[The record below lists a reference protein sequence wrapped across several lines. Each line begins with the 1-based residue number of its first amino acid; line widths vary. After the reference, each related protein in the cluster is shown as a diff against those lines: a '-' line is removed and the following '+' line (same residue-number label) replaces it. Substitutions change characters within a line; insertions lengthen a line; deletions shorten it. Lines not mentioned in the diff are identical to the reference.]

1 MKSIKMTAAMSALVL
16 SMASCS
22 KSELYIYDCECNG
35 KNDSCYL
42 KVTDVNKEGY
52 YLTRTA
58 TEKESFGDGDAIGLW
73 IDDGVNA
80 TYNGVS
86 YENIQLEKETQG
98 WRMQQNVALTKSAAK
113 VYALFP
119 YNVEQTSTSVAL
131 SVDDDTDY
139 LYDIA
144 TNVSNAKSAVS
155 LTMKHVR
162 SKLVV
167 RIERDDYTGNGIIN
181 NGTIDGSALYVNGNF
196 DLKTEK
202 LTSSDNVKQITFSG
216 TIPETGTLEEEWF
229 VFSAYGTATSNLS
242 FTFTIDGVT
251 YTTVK
256 SSESVKFEKG
266 KKYIYNIFVGNHKVE
281 VSQVDIQPWGEGA
294 NENLGVTD

>member
-1 MKSIKMTAAMSALVL
+1 ML

-35 KNDSCYL
+35 KNDSCCL

-52 YLTRTA
+52 YLTRAA

-73 IDDGVNA
+73 IDDGVNS

-86 YENIQLEKETQG
+86 YENIQLEKETLG
-98 WRMQQNVALTKSAAK
+98 WKMQRNVVLTKSAAK

-119 YNVEQTSTSVAL
+119 YNADQANTSVAL

-144 TNVSNAKSAVS
+144 SNVSNQSSAVS

-167 RIERDDYTGNGIIN
+167 RVERDDYIGNGIICN
-181 NGTIDGSALYVNGNF
+181 EDR
-196 DLKTEK
+196 KTDIK
-202 LTSSDNVKQITFSG
+202 RQCKTDIVQR
-216 TIPETGTLEEEWF
+216 
-229 VFSAYGTATSNLS
+229 
-242 FTFTIDGVT
+242 
-251 YTTVK
+251 
-256 SSESVKFEKG
+256 
-266 KKYIYNIFVGNHKVE
+266 NHTRYR
-281 VSQVDIQPWGEGA
+281 
-294 NENLGVTD
+294 NLGGRMVRVQCFRYGNIKFVILLNH